1 MVSYFLIRD
10 LIMKKLKRIA
20 ILIASFFSFLLPSC
34 EINNLTK
41 EGDYK
46 LTITGHTD
54 LVLEGPHL
62 KDNNKKQSYFNAGD
76 VVVFSVGVVYDVE
89 TVFKLNG
96 HKMEEAIEFDQD
108 SYEKGILHSFTM
120 PKQDSV
126 LDIILSDGFYS
137 LDHAPLVHYYDWIK
151 YLDEE
156 EILSATYYA
165 PCVGVPTLGNFNSY
179 YTASKEEIHN
189 LYQFLNNTYVDK
201 EEYQPVE
208 PGTVSNSIHIETIY
222 GDEYS
227 ISANNR
233 RIKSSQDDNCTYK
246 LSNPLPTFKTLKG
259 YTLNEQSLYDIVVL
273 DASNNSKD
281 VTSSFYI
288 ERLKLMSFVVE
299 DDVEFPAVIN
309 EYNRYHLE
317 NSWGKII
324 FESSL
329 SFVIH
334 DNEMGRFV
342 CKIVNGLT
350 FEQLKK

>member
-1 MVSYFLIRD
+1 
-10 LIMKKLKRIA
+10 MKKFKRIA
-20 ILIASFFSFLLPSC
+20 ILIVSFFSLLLPSC

-62 KDNNKKQSYFNAGD
+62 KDNNKKQSHFNAGD
-76 VVVFSVGVVYDVE
+76 IVVFSVDVVYDVE

-126 LDIILSDGFYS
+126 LDISLSDGFYS

-179 YTASKEEIHN
+179 YTASKEEIHD
-189 LYQFLNNTYVDK
+189 LYQFLNNTYVMKVD
-201 EEYQPVE
+201 YHHIE
-208 PGTVSNSIHIETIY
+208 PGTVYNSIHIETVY
-222 GDEYS
+222 GDEYD
-227 ISANNR
+227 ISANNGY
-233 RIKSSQDDNCTYK
+233 ITVLGDNEYSYR
-246 LSNPLPTFKTLKG
+246 LGNPLPTFKTLKG

-273 DASNNSKD
+273 DASDNSKD

-299 DDVEFPAVIN
+299 DDVEFPAVVN
-309 EYNRYHLE
+309 DFNRYHFE
-317 NSWGKII
+317 NDWGKII
-324 FESSL
+324 FESSTC
-329 SFVIH
+329 FVIY
-334 DNEMGRFV
+334 DNEIGRFV
-342 CKIVNGLT
+342 CSINNNLT